1 MKLNKELKFI
11 AVAKTK
17 YFCEMESENRL
28 QEKIIKPK
36 KMNSGWVSIG
46 ALVLVLAGIGV
57 YGYFNFYNVDQKENH
72 GTYDN
77 PEVAFRETQKA
88 LYILSS
94 HLKIGIESVQYVKEY
109 DNSKNLIFKQQK
121 SK

>member
-1 MKLNKELKFI
+1 
-11 AVAKTK
+11 
-17 YFCEMESENRL
+17 MEIENGISKKVV
-28 QEKIIKPK
+28 QPK
-36 KMNSGWVSIG
+36 KRSLGWVSIV

-57 YGYFNFYNVDQKENH
+57 YGYFNYYNVDPKENL

-77 PEVAFRETQKA
+77 PEVAFKETQKV
-88 LYILSS
+88 LSILST
-94 HLKIGIESVQYVKEY
+94 HLKTGIESVQYIQEY

>member
-1 MKLNKELKFI
+1 MEFIAITKSKSFYDMETTKGTQKNTLNPKKLN
-11 AVAKTK
+11 
-17 YFCEMESENRL
+17 L
-28 QEKIIKPK
+28 Q
-36 KMNSGWVSIG
+36 WVSIG
-46 ALVLVLAGIGV
+46 AVVLVLLGIGT
-57 YGYFNFYNVDQKENH
+57 YGYFNYSDVDQNQKL

-88 LYILSS
+88 LSILSTN
-94 HLKIGIESVQYVKEY
+94 LKIGIESVQYIKEY

>member
-1 MKLNKELKFI
+1 MEL
-11 AVAKTK
+11 
-17 YFCEMESENRL
+17 ENRL
-28 QEKIIKPK
+28 QEKIVKPK
-36 KMNSGWVSIG
+36 KMNLGWVSIG
-46 ALVLVLAGIGV
+46 ALILVLAGIGV
-57 YGYFNFYNVDQKENH
+57 YGYFNYWDVDQKENL

-77 PEVAFRETQKA
+77 PEVAFKETQKA
-88 LYILSS
+88 LSILST

>member
-1 MKLNKELKFI
+1 MYGFYKNKIF
-11 AVAKTK
+11 
-17 YFCEMESENRL
+17 YEMESENRL
-28 QEKIIKPK
+28 QEITLKPK
-36 KMNSGWVSIG
+36 KMNLRWVSTG
-46 ALVLVLAGIGV
+46 AFVLVLAGIGT
-57 YGYFNFYNVDQKENH
+57 YGYFNYCDVSQKENL

-88 LYILSS
+88 LSILST

-121 SK
+121 TK

>member
-1 MKLNKELKFI
+1 
-11 AVAKTK
+11 
-17 YFCEMESENRL
+17 MESENRPH
-28 QEKIIKPK
+28 EKTLKPK
-36 KMNSGWVSIG
+36 KKNLGWVFIG
-46 ALVLVLAGIGV
+46 ALVLVLTGIGT
-57 YGYFNFYNVDQKENH
+57 YGYFNYCDVDQKENL

-88 LYILSS
+88 LSILSA

-109 DNSKNLIFKQQK
+109 DNSKNLIFKQK